1 MANMP
6 MDIVNDVFLRLPAT
20 TLVRCRLLSKPC
32 LSLIDSPDFVA
43 SHLKRTLETEEHLM
57 ILLLSHRL
65 LRTMYLDAPDKLSD
79 VDHPLQTGGFTEVF
93 GSVNGLIGLTNSP
106 VDLAIFNPSTRK
118 IHRLP
123 IEPIDFS
130 EQFITRENV
139 FYGLGYDSVSDDYKV
154 VRMIQS
160 KYKGDGVEESFGYAL
175 EIKVFSLKSNSWKRI
190 HLLFEVQ
197 ILFIYFY
204 YDLLYRR
211 GNGVLASN
219 SLHWILPRTGGH
231 TAFNTIIRFDLAS
244 DDLGVLSFPNDL
256 YLEDDMDIGVLD
268 GCLCLMCYSE
278 SSHVGVWIL
287 REYEGKW
294 SKFITVPKPETVVS
308 FEFVRPMI
316 YSKDRS
322 KILLEINNGKLMWFD
337 LESKGFETLGI
348 KGCEGPCTAEIVV
361 SSLVLGCKG
370 DPRRAQEK
378 KMMLKGNKR
387 LYACLF
393 KILRIAN
400 GNLLKHLMLK
410 SQGRWFPVQGI
421 QAEVMSKAEELSKPK
436 PLSRFMA

>member
-6 MDIVNDVFLRLPAT
+6 MDTVNDVFLRLPAS
-20 TLVRCRLLSKPC
+20 TLVRCRVLSKPC

-43 SHLKRTLETEEHLM
+43 SHLKRTLETEEHLV

-79 VDHPLQTGGFTEVF
+79 VEHPLQTGGLTEVF
-93 GSVNGLIGLTNSP
+93 GSVNGVIGLTNSP

-175 EIKVFSLKSNSWKRI
+175 EIKVFSLKSNQWKRV

-204 YDLLYRR
+204 YDLLHRR

-287 REYEGKW
+287 REYEGEW

-348 KGCEGPCTAEIVV
+348 KGCESPCNAEIMV
-361 SSLVLGCKG
+361 SSLVLGCNG

-378 KMMLKGNKR
+378 KMMQK
-387 LYACLF
+387 
-393 KILRIAN
+393 
-400 GNLLKHLMLK
+400 
-410 SQGRWFPVQGI
+410 GI
-421 QAEVMSKAEELSKPK
+421 QAEVLSNAEELQSPN
-436 PLSRFMA
+436 LYQGSWR

>member
-6 MDIVNDVFLRLPAT
+6 MDVVNDVFLRLPAT
-20 TLVRCRLLSKPC
+20 TLVRCRVLSKPC
-32 LSLIDSPDFVA
+32 FSLIDSPDFIA
-43 SHLKRTLETEEHLM
+43 SHLKRTLENGEHLM
-57 ILLLSHRL
+57 ILLRSPRL
-65 LRTMYLDAPDKLSD
+65 LHTAYLDAPDKLSD
-79 VDHPLQTGGFTEVF
+79 VDHPLQTDGSTEVF
-93 GSVNGLIGLTNSP
+93 GSVNGLIGLANSP
-106 VDLAIFNPSTRK
+106 VDLAIFNPSTCK

-123 IEPIDFS
+123 VEPIYFD
-130 EQFITRENV
+130 EQFITLENV

-160 KYKGDGVEESFGYAL
+160 KYKGDGVSESFGYAL
-175 EIKVFSLKSNSWKRI
+175 QIKVFSLKSNRWKRI

-244 DDLGVLSFPNDL
+244 DDLGVLSFPGEL
-256 YLEDDMDIGVLD
+256 YCEDDMDIGVLD

-278 SSHVGVWIL
+278 FFSHVDVWIL
-287 REYEGKW
+287 REYQGKW

-308 FEFVRPMI
+308 FESVRPMI

-322 KILLEINNGKLMWFD
+322 KILLEINNGKLLWFD
-337 LESKGFETLGI
+337 MESKSFETLGI
-348 KGCEGPCTAEIVV
+348 KSCDEGPCNAEIVV

-370 DPRRAQEK
+370 DPRRAPEK
-378 KMMLKGNKR
+378 KIMQKANKR
-387 LYACLF
+387 GDGF
-393 KILRIAN
+393 
-400 GNLLKHLMLK
+400 
-410 SQGRWFPVQGI
+410 
-421 QAEVMSKAEELSKPK
+421 LSKGFK
-436 PLSRFMA
+436 LKL